1 MQAVPR
7 IGGVGIFLAL
17 ICSALFAF
25 LFSSTES
32 GLLLLQ
38 ITACALPA
46 FTIGL
51 IEDLTKKM
59 G

>member
-7 IGGVGIFLAL
+7 IGGIGIFLAL
-17 ICSALFAF
+17 IFSAWIAYSFMSL
-25 LFSSTES
+25 ER